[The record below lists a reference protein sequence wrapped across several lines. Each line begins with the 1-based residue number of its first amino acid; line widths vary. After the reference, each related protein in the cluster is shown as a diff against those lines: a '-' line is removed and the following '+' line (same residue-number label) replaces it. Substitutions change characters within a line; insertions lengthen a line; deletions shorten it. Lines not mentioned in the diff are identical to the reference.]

1 MLSKS
6 QQAYVIEYLKKN
18 AKVIG
23 VNNCISDLAITF
35 NVSECQMML
44 YIEDMHKDNYTN
56 NSMNFKGNRD
66 ISSKYI
72 ERRWKGER

>member
-6 QQAYVIEYLKKN
+6 QQKYVREYLKKN

-23 VNNCISDLAITF
+23 VNNCISDLAMTF

-44 YIEDMHKDNYTN
+44 YIEEMYKDSYTN
-56 NSMNFKGNRD
+56 GSMEFKGNGD
-66 ISSKYI
+66 ISSKYV

>member
-6 QQAYVIEYLKKN
+6 QQTYIREYLKKN
-18 AKVIG
+18 VEAIG
-23 VNNCISDLAITF
+23 IGNCINDLAIAF

-44 YIEDMHKDNYTN
+44 YIEAMYKESYN
-56 NSMNFKGNRD
+56 NGSMEFKGNKD
-66 ISSKYI
+66 ISSKYV

>member
-6 QQAYVIEYLKKN
+6 QQKYVQEYLKKN
-18 AKVIG
+18 IEAIG
-23 VNNCISDLAITF
+23 IGNCISDLAMTF

-44 YIEDMHKDNYTN
+44 YIEDMHKENYN
-56 NSMNFKGNRD
+56 NGSMNFVGNND
-66 ISSKYI
+66 VSSQYV

>member
-6 QQAYVIEYLKKN
+6 QQAYVREYLKKN

-23 VNNCISDLAITF
+23 VNNCISDLAMTF

-56 NSMNFKGNRD
+56 NSMKFEGKKD
-66 ISSKYI
+66 ISSKYV
-72 ERRWKGER
+72 EARWKGER

>member
-6 QQAYVIEYLKKN
+6 QQTYVREYMKNN

-23 VNNCISDLAITF
+23 VNNCISDLAMTF

-44 YIEDMHKDNYTN
+44 YIEEMYKDKYN
-56 NSMNFKGNRD
+56 NGSMKFEGNKD
-66 ISSKYI
+66 ISSKYV
-72 ERRWKGER
+72 EQRWKGEK

>member
-6 QQAYVIEYLKKN
+6 QQVYIREYLKKN
-18 AKVIG
+18 VEAIG
-23 VNNCISDLAITF
+23 IGNCINDLALTF

-44 YIEDMHKDNYTN
+44 YIEAMYKESYNN
-56 NSMNFKGNRD
+56 NSMEFKGNED
-66 ISSKYI
+66 ISSKYV

>member
-6 QQAYVIEYLKKN
+6 QQKYVQEYLKKN

-23 VNNCISDLAITF
+23 VNNCISDLAMTF

-44 YIEDMHKDNYTN
+44 YIEEMYKESYN
-56 NSMNFKGNRD
+56 NGSMKFKGNKD
-66 ISSKYI
+66 ISSKYV
-72 ERRWKGER
+72 EQRWKGER

>member
-6 QQAYVIEYLKKN
+6 QQKYVREYLKKN
-18 AKVIG
+18 VEAIG
-23 VNNCISDLAITF
+23 IGNCINDLAIAF

-44 YIEDMHKDNYTN
+44 YIEAMYKESYN
-56 NSMNFKGNRD
+56 NGSMEFKGNED
-66 ISSKYI
+66 ISSKYV

>member
-6 QQAYVIEYLKKN
+6 QQTYVQEYLKKN
-18 AKVIG
+18 VEAIG
-23 VNNCISDLAITF
+23 IGNCISDLAMTF

-44 YIEDMHKDNYTN
+44 YIEEMFKDNYTN
-56 NSMNFKGNRD
+56 GSMKFEGNKD
-66 ISSKYI
+66 VSNAYV

>member
-6 QQAYVIEYLKKN
+6 QQTYVREYLKKN
-18 AKVIG
+18 ANVIG
-23 VNNCISDLAITF
+23 VNNCISDLALTF

-44 YIEDMHKDNYTN
+44 YIEAMYKESYNNGSMKFEGNKDV
-56 NSMNFKGNRD
+56 
-66 ISSKYI
+66 SSQYV

>member
-6 QQAYVIEYLKKN
+6 QQKYVQEYLKKN

-23 VNNCISDLAITF
+23 INNCISDLALAF

-44 YIEDMHKDNYTN
+44 YIEELFKDSYI
-56 NSMNFKGNRD
+56 NSMNFKGNKD
-66 ISSKYI
+66 ISSKYV
-72 ERRWKGER
+72 EQRWKGER

>member
-6 QQAYVIEYLKKN
+6 QQKYVREYLKKN

-23 VNNCISDLAITF
+23 VNNCISDLAMTF

-44 YIEDMHKDNYTN
+44 YIEAMYKESYN
-56 NSMNFKGNRD
+56 NGSMEFKGNED
-66 ISSKYI
+66 ISSKYV